1 MNTDINKLTHEVIN
15 CAMVVS
21 NIIGSGF
28 TEYVYDKA
36 VHLGPSAKI

>member
-1 MNTDINKLTHEVIN
+1 MNTDINKLTHKVIN

-36 VHLGPSAKI
+36 QAGRIRINP